1 MSIADRIISELVY
14 DRTQTYPET
23 RYTPA
28 EYTLYCKECGV
39 EDGDEHRDGC
49 KLVAVEEFL
58 NKYSHTIE
66 RWVRND

>member
-1 MSIADRIISELVY
+1 MTIADRIINELVY
-14 DRTQTYPET
+14 DRTQTFPET

-28 EYTLYCKECGV
+28 EYTLYCNECGV

-58 NKYSHTIE
+58 NKHSSTIE
-66 RWVRND
+66 RLVTA

>member
-14 DRTQTYPET
+14 GRVQTYPET

-28 EYTLYCKECGV
+28 EYAHYCLECGV
-39 EDGDEHRDGC
+39 EDGDEHRNGC

-58 NKYSHTIE
+58 NKHSHAIE
-66 RWVRND
+66 RLVTA

>member
-1 MSIADRIISELVY
+1 MTVADRIINELVY
-14 DRTQTYPET
+14 DRVQTYAET

-28 EYTLYCKECGV
+28 EYTLYCNECGV

-58 NKYSHTIE
+58 NKHSHAIE
-66 RWVRND
+66 RLVTA

>member
-1 MSIADRIISELVY
+1 MTVADRIINELGY

-28 EYTLYCKECGV
+28 EYTLYCNECGV
-39 EDGDEHRDGC
+39 EGGDEHRDGC

-58 NKYSHTIE
+58 NQHSSTIE
-66 RWVRND
+66 RWVTA

>member
-1 MSIADRIISELVY
+1 MNITNRIINELVY
-14 DRTQTYPET
+14 GRVQTYPET
-23 RYTPA
+23 RYHPA
-28 EYTLYCKECGV
+28 EYAHYCKECGV

>member
-14 DRTQTYPET
+14 GRVQTYPET

-28 EYTLYCKECGV
+28 EYAHYCKECGR

-58 NKYSHTIE
+58 NQHSHSIE
-66 RWVRND
+66 RLVTA

>member
-1 MSIADRIISELVY
+1 MSIADRIIFELLY

-28 EYTLYCKECGV
+28 EYTLYCNECGV

-58 NKYSHTIE
+58 NKHSHAIE
-66 RWVRND
+66 RLVTA

>member
-1 MSIADRIISELVY
+1 VSIADRIISELVY
-14 DRTQTYPET
+14 DRTQTFPET

-28 EYTLYCKECGV
+28 EYTLYCAECRR

-58 NKYSHTIE
+58 NKYGHTIE
-66 RWVRND
+66 RWVTA